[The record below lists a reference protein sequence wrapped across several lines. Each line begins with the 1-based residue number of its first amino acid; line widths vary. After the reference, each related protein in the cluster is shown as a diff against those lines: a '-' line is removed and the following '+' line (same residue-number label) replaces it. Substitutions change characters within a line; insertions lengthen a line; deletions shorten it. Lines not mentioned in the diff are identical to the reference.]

1 MNNSRK
7 STNLILFTIISVCI
21 IIAMVFAIGNLFNS
35 NVQESANAAVLVSSF
50 ESQDGYMYN
59 GNTIISEATE
69 GYELGSDGRYHMTS
83 SKIDSVYSGKTIT
96 KISTASALRTFI
108 NGANSATKVGVLTAD
123 IEYDM
128 TTLGIVASGAT
139 FSGVLD
145 GNAYTVSMTPQV
157 GGSYVENNYATAGS
171 LFGEATAY
179 HYTGMLMAI
188 NQGSIKNLNINWKR
202 NASGALNP
210 AAQLTNSKGTL
221 RNVSSYGDNTKNP
234 IVAGVVCG
242 LNNGGT
248 IENCNL
254 TLTGAFAMG
263 QTACD
268 SNTQLRYNTCIAGG
282 ICGALY
288 NGTITRCTL
297 NNYGGVLALADGSRN
312 GVGNKTAGA
321 MAGGITGVIRS
332 STTAKITNC
341 SLTGTGT
348 VTAMCGHNVS
358 NRNNDG
364 CWGQSGGITAGDVY
378 TQNQALAARALQAGQ
393 IDGIISAWTGP
404 KSHIWKTNGNVEI
417 KDIYG
422 CLIDTLGGGELTALK
437 NVVILYDY
445 IGNLQS
451 YGSSHVALD
460 SEGLI
465 LYGNWVEVY
474 AKNSGGNIEVSYD
487 YSRIST
493 PTPLD
498 TDKVIRVEA
507 VADGYNAEGIKTS
520 TADEVKYEFSSNE
533 IGSFIWTLETC
544 QTYGGAKAQKF
555 EPKDNYA
562 AHLYH
567 ISASTVDSFSSLIY
581 TFGEKATLTYRNLN
595 TQSETSNFISD
606 SSKSYDGEMFKM
618 PQIRVRRSNNDY
630 VTISDVAYNNVVTY
644 TVLDGTED
652 AMTYPVTDLS
662 KTYLPG
668 TYSVVAK
675 INVEG
680 KDYQYYDEESYV
692 LVDYDEAN
700 KYDYSIVAGKSSLL
714 NIACNSDSVTW
725 LQEDTIIFNY
735 ANKANTFDYYTY
747 ARGNEAAS
755 SLQVMPVDEVN
766 AEIHINDSG
775 KYYYTIVTY
784 IENPYYATVSNPNP
798 NTQYIKVATNSIQ
811 VFIDTLAPEFM
822 NIKYYV
828 YDASKA
834 NYKGA
839 PISALEL
846 EDWQY
851 DDVLVEYQVRDSN
864 LSGIESGNG
873 HISYTI
879 VNDSRWDCYVRL
891 TGNNPSQTVTYQDA
905 AGNSAAK
912 TFSALIDTTQ
922 LELNNVKALNRGEYL
937 SYYAQL
943 GYCPTTVKISF
954 TPVFGASG
962 AHMYYSYEQD
972 TNGND
977 IWVKYDATLKANQP
991 NTFIIN
997 FELNNKPF
1005 KMKLVSDEN
1014 MYADAFA
1021 NGDGFVRN
1029 GAENEEDAKLWNV
1042 KIIIA
1047 GIGITLDNL
1056 YYESTSLS
1064 SMSESE
1070 LNALFNKTYNAT
1082 EISEVELTAKVYSTG
1097 TELIENTILIY
1108 SDQYLYTTP
1117 AVEESYL
1124 KVVASFASKNAG
1136 TWDVTL
1142 RVDSVEEYYNKYLVR
1157 FLTGSTTANLN
1168 ELTTDT
1174 SKYLISK
1181 KVATSTIEKAIME
1194 INLASYP
1201 EQLSSSYVYGDNIP
1215 SQITVEGEGEIIT
1228 LNLIT
1233 DAKITKDDDDM
1244 LVYPNVGSYPVD
1256 AELAGEI
1263 ANYNLSIIPTNI
1275 TIVKKGVIVTP
1286 RLDGNVD
1293 FNTTIT
1299 FDGIEHAITGTY
1311 KDVFNE
1317 TQNATIKYYSEKE
1330 CINEIPVTESGN
1342 VLDVN
1347 VYFAKITIDNSNY
1360 EVTNNGNPIKFTIT
1374 KGYLDLDLE
1383 SQTKSFAGQNISFEI
1398 KTKTAVNPSYYEDGT
1413 FTINYYKVTDNV
1425 ADFSTTVN
1433 PFEVGRYLVQIT
1445 FAGSENFYDKPYDDT
1460 YLTINKAAT
1469 VTSANDIRV
1478 VYDEHAHKFAL
1489 IDTGIKVS
1497 ANGGNTTVIKVENE
1511 ALKYYAYNGS
1521 QAVEGDASEAI
1532 EVRFVDPDTLTPML
1546 IDDSTAPEFINAGSY
1561 EFRIM
1566 FKGDD
1571 CFASSSTRI
1580 NFIVDKAEFEG
1591 LEFNDAKHNFIDKNS
1606 ENYHSIFVEGSTLD
1620 AYIEKGAVITYTYLG
1635 DNYVDKGEKGLDIN
1649 NGTKWT
1655 YQSGVELDSNP
1666 LSFNNVGEYTI
1677 IAIVSLENYDNLEL
1691 TATLEIDKTAMPN
1704 VLPQNVTL
1712 PYTGTFITGEFTI
1725 ENHTMHKVYYVGYE
1739 SSKYIEYFTMD
1750 DDDERIYV
1758 YYDSNAA
1765 PVNVGDYVGT
1775 ITLKS
1780 TTYADTLVKVR
1791 ITIEPAVVT
1800 DVSFDSIEDIYDKI
1814 DSNTDLSVLYPTF
1827 RFGGEE
1833 YAAEYEYYDLNE
1845 NKVELSSDG
1854 TLAPGEYI
1862 VRVKFSDGN
1871 YASTDYLPLEVSE
1884 AKESGG
1890 QGGSGNKPGSGG
1902 IMDLFNQYKLPII
1915 IGGAVLVVA
1924 IVGIVLGVSLGKK
1937 KKAKAR
1943 KKRKPTKP
1951 SGSGSARKAPPTP
1964 VKKSQVPVKK
1974 ERREGPQD
1982 KAQF

>member
-7 STNLILFTIISVCI
+7 STNLILFTIISVCV

-69 GYELGSDGRYHMTS
+69 GYELGSDGRYHMTTDYIDDNFS
-83 SKIDSVYSGKTIT
+83 SAT
-96 KISTASALRTFI
+96 KISTATELKEFI
-108 NGANSATKVGVLTAD
+108 NSPTSSSAHGILVAD

-128 TTLGIVASGAT
+128 PTLRIVASGASFAGT
-139 FSGVLD
+139 LD
-145 GNAYTVSMTPQV
+145 GNAYTISMTPQV
-157 GGSYVENNYATAGS
+157 GGSVVGNSYKAASSS

-188 NQGSIKNLNINWKR
+188 NSGTIKNLNINWLR
-202 NASGALNP
+202 NNAGALNVN
-210 AAQLTNSKGTL
+210 AALTSSNGTL
-221 RNVSSYGDNTKNP
+221 KNVDGYSDSTKNP
-234 IVAGVVCG
+234 IVAGIICG

-248 IENCNL
+248 IQNCNL
-254 TLTGAFAMG
+254 TIEGAFAMG
-263 QTACD
+263 QIACD

-297 NNYGGVLALADGSRN
+297 NNNGGVLALADGSRSG
-312 GVGNKTAGA
+312 GVNKTAGA

-378 TQNQALAARALQAGQ
+378 TQNQALAARALQDGQ

-417 KDIYG
+417 KNIYG
-422 CLIDTLGGGELTALK
+422 CLIYTLGGGELTALK

-487 YSRIST
+487 YTKLGNSDNKI
-493 PTPLD
+493 
-498 TDKVIRVEA
+498 IRVEA
-507 VADGYNAEGIKTS
+507 VANGYIPEGIDTA
-520 TADEVKYEFSSNE
+520 TADEVKYEFTTGD
-533 IGSFIWTLETC
+533 IGNFIWTLETC
-544 QTYGGAKAQKF
+544 QTYGGTKAQKI
-555 EPKDNYA
+555 ETKENIA

-581 TFGEKATLTYRNLN
+581 TFGEKATLSYKNLN
-595 TQSETSNFISD
+595 TQGDTSNFISD
-606 SSKSYDGEMFKM
+606 NSKSYDGELFKL
-618 PQIRVRRSNNDY
+618 PQIMVKRGNLDGDY
-630 VTISDVAYNNVVTY
+630 INISSSAYQTVVTY
-644 TVLDGTED
+644 TVLDGTEN
-652 AMTYPVTDLS
+652 ATTYTVSDLT
-662 KTYLPG
+662 KLYLPG
-668 TYSVVAK
+668 AYTVTSVK
-675 INVEG
+675 NVGG
-680 KDYQYYDEESYV
+680 KNYQYYDETSYV

-700 KYDYSIVAGKSSLL
+700 KYDYSIVAGKASLL

-747 ARGNEAAS
+747 AKGNEAAS

-766 AEIHINDSG
+766 AEININESG
-775 KYYYTIVTY
+775 KYYYTIATY
-784 IENPYYATVSNPNP
+784 IENPYYAIVTNPNP
-798 NTQYIKVATNSIQ
+798 NTQYIKIATNSIQ

-822 NIKYYV
+822 NVKYYV
-828 YDASKA
+828 YDASKDDH
-834 NYKGA
+834 KGA
-839 PISALEL
+839 PISTLEL

-851 DDVLVEYQVRDSN
+851 DDVLVEYQVRDAN

-905 AGNSAAK
+905 AGNSAAT

-943 GYCPTTVKISF
+943 GYCPTTVKILF

-1029 GAENEEDAKLWNV
+1029 GAENEEEAKLWNV

-1056 YYESTSLS
+1056 YYGSQSLS
-1064 SMSESE
+1064 SMSEAE
-1070 LNALFNKTYNAT
+1070 LNALFNKTYNAS
-1082 EISEVELTAKVYSTG
+1082 EISEVVLTAKVYSTG
-1097 TELIENTILIY
+1097 TELIANTILIY

-1142 RVDSVEEYYNKYLVR
+1142 RVDSVDEYYNKYLVR

-1181 KVATSTIEKAIME
+1181 KVATSTIDKAIME
-1194 INLASYP
+1194 INLANYP

-1244 LVYPNVGSYPVD
+1244 LVYPNVGDYPVN

-1263 ANYNLSIIPTNI
+1263 ANYDLSIIPTNI
-1275 TIVKKGVIVTP
+1275 TILKKGVTVTP

-1317 TQNATIKYYSEKE
+1317 TKDAAIKYYSEKE
-1330 CINEIPVTESGN
+1330 CINEIEVTESGN

-1383 SQTKSFAGQNISFEI
+1383 SQTKSFAGQNLSFEI

-1425 ADFSTTVN
+1425 ADFSKTVN

-1478 VYDEHAHKFAL
+1478 VYDEQAHKFAL
-1489 IDTGIKVS
+1489 IDTDIKVS

-1580 NFIVDKAEFEG
+1580 NFIVDKAQFEG
-1591 LEFNDAKHNFIDKNS
+1591 LEFNDAKYNFIDKNS

-1704 VLPQNVTL
+1704 VLPKEVTRT
-1712 PYTGTFITGEFTI
+1712 YTGTFVTGEFEI
-1725 ENHTMHKVYYVGYE
+1725 ENHTMHPVYYAGYE
-1739 SSKYIEYFTMD
+1739 SSKYMEFFTMD

-1758 YYDSNAA
+1758 YYDSNSA
-1765 PVNVGDYVGT
+1765 PVNVGNYVGT

-1780 TTYADTLVKVR
+1780 TTYADTPVKVK
-1791 ITIEPAVVT
+1791 ITIEAAKIET
-1800 DVSFDSIEDIYDKI
+1800 VSFDSIEDIYEEL
-1814 DSNTDLSVLYPTF
+1814 DSNTDLSILYPTF
-1827 RFGGEE
+1827 IFGGEE
-1833 YAAEYEYYDLNE
+1833 YAAEYEYYDLDD

-1862 VRVKFSDGN
+1862 VKVKFSDGN
-1871 YASTDYLPLEVSE
+1871 YSTEQYATIEVSE
-1884 AKESGG
+1884 VKESGNKD
-1890 QGGSGNKPGSGG
+1890 GSGNKPGSSG

-1924 IVGIVLGVSLGKK
+1924 IVGIVLGVTLSKK

-1964 VKKSQVPVKK
+1964 EKKSQAPVKR